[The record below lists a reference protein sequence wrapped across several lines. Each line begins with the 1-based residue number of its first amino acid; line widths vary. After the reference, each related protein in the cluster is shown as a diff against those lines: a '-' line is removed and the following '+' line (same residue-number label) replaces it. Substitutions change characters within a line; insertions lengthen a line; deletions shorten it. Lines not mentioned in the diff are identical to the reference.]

1 MSVTPLTYAQ
11 ITELPVG
18 ITVYR
23 TLITTDG
30 NLIAVDISECRIID
44 RDGVK
49 RHVYVEGGRPGCGV
63 STANYSLA
71 DLGGVLKYA
80 NAFLTR
86 EDAKNYRTEVFDG
99 KHSDVVNDMKA
110 MYQKMD
116 DTRRMLRQI
125 LGSNST

>member
-11 ITELPVG
+11 IKELPVG
-18 ITVYR
+18 TTVYR

-30 NLIAVDISECRIID
+30 NRIAVSISECRIID

-49 RHVYVEGGRPGCGV
+49 RHVYVESGRSGSVVRSGD
-63 STANYSLA
+63 YSLA

-86 EDAKNYRTEVFDG
+86 EDAKNY
-99 KHSDVVNDMKA
+99 
-110 MYQKMD
+110 
-116 DTRRMLRQI
+116 
-125 LGSNST
+125 